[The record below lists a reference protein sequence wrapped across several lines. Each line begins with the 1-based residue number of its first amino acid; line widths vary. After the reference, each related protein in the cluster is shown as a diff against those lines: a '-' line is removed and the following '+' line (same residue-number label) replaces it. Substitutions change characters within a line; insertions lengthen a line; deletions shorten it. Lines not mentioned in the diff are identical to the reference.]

1 MCVCD
6 ISGLARWSRLHVILS
21 LRGFLCVCENT
32 CNHVRDSVCAE
43 STRKKEVQTPPHQW
57 LPEHSQ
63 EAGADQE
70 ESEACGCMC
79 TEQR

>member
-1 MCVCD
+1 MACDFVIACFSVCVCD
-6 ISGLARWSRLHVILS
+6 
-21 LRGFLCVCENT
+21 NT

-63 EAGADQE
+63 EARADQE
-70 ESEACGCMC
+70 GSEAYGFMYI
-79 TEQR
+79 EQR

>member
-1 MCVCD
+1 M
-6 ISGLARWSRLHVILS
+6 ILS
-21 LRGFLCVCENT
+21 LRAFLCVCDNT

-70 ESEACGCMC
+70 GSEAYGFICI
-79 TEQR
+79 EQR

>member
-1 MCVCD
+1 M
-6 ISGLARWSRLHVILS
+6 ILS
-21 LRGFLCVCENT
+21 LRTFLCVCDNT
-32 CNHVRDSVCAE
+32 CDYVRDSVCAE

-70 ESEACGCMC
+70 GK
-79 TEQR
+79 